1 MVRLRDRPTLKPEWL
16 RQLTATPRPLGPPWL
31 LGARASP
38 RESVWGSLSP
48 TPRRAG
54 ISAPL
59 GRPLRVPRGEQ
70 KESEKLEV
78 AKRMLWLQAPLFQGC
93 ASFPSPHLY
102 VTAHSVN
109 TLMALGPSRC
119 PHTLVPARKDRVT
132 RPLQRQG
139 TYAPTP
145 QSTLDR
151 ILKIPQGVLPG

>member
-1 MVRLRDRPTLKPEWL
+1 MVCLRDRPTLKPEWL
-16 RQLTATPRPLGPPWL
+16 RQLTATPRPLRPPWL

-59 GRPLRVPRGEQ
+59 GPPLRVPRGEQ

-109 TLMALGPSRC
+109 TLMAPGPKQMSTHSGAREKGQSHTPPPETRHIRSYSPEHLG
-119 PHTLVPARKDRVT
+119 
-132 RPLQRQG
+132 
-139 TYAPTP
+139 
-145 QSTLDR
+145 
-151 ILKIPQGVLPG
+151 